1 MQETY
6 FCKKGILKKFFPIL
20 TWLPNYSGST
30 FKSDFIAG
38 ITVSF
43 LLIPQGMAYALIAG
57 LPPIYGLYAA
67 LSPQIIYALLGTS
80 KQLAV
85 GPVAMDSLLVAAGLG
100 TISILGP
107 EEYIQSAI
115 LLAFLSGTIQFL
127 LGLFKMGFLV
137 SFLSK
142 PLIKGFTSGAAIIIG
157 LSQVKH
163 MLGISLHQSNKIQ
176 LFAISLVNSEISI
189 HFPTLMIG
197 VISIF
202 ILLILK
208 KWTPKIPSALVV
220 VILSSLW
227 VYFGKQYQEGVAV
240 VGLVPGGLPSFNTP
254 NFNIETIKNLIPIS
268 LTLAIVG
275 YLESIS
281 ISKTIAE
288 KYKYY
293 QLNPNQELI
302 ALGSSNIIGSLFQSY
317 PTTGGFSRTA
327 VNDQAGARSGVASLI
342 CALVVAIT
350 VSFFTQWFFYLPKAV
365 LGSIII
371 VAVIQLID
379 IKYAIRLY
387 NSRKDEFAI
396 LLFTFILT
404 LFVGIS
410 QGIIYGIILSLLL
423 LVYRASKPHYAFLGR
438 IGSTNYFQ
446 NIERFPDEVT
456 VREDLII
463 LKFDA
468 QLFFGN
474 IEFFKQL
481 VFDAVE
487 KNSKKIKGFIIN
499 ARSINYIDSTAAEEL
514 VVIIKKLQKKDIRVM
529 IVGAIDPSRDII
541 INSKLIDVLKRQ
553 NLFVTSGD
561 ATNSFDGISKKTP
574 LQKKLSRQ
582 YNPMD

>member
-197 VISIF
+197 LISIF

>member
-115 LLAFLSGTIQFL
+115 LLAFLMGTIQFL

-157 LSQVKH
+157 LSQIKH
-163 MLGISLHQSNKIQ
+163 ILGISLHQSNKIQ

-202 ILLILK
+202 FLLILK

-240 VGLVPGGLPSFNTP
+240 VGDVPGGLPSFNTP

-404 LFVGIS
+404 LFIGIS

-514 VVIIKKLQKKDIRVM
+514 VLIIKKLQKKDIRVM
-529 IVGAIDPSRDII
+529 VVGAIDPSRDII